1 MSIRDLSV
9 PFTIEVT
16 GEDVEVF
23 LKKEE
28 ISSKYFEVISMPEVE
43 EKMEE
48 TVISLSRFAKIL
60 NVHAEIN
67 LDSISDMVLFNVVAQ
82 ALSFSVKDI
91 IINGK
96 KAEEVIPSQIT
107 AKLVIEII
115 NEIKYAMITELSR
128 AVPTRTRVIVD
139 ETGGMYS

>member
-28 ISSKYFEVISMPEVE
+28 ITSKYFEVISMPEVE

>member
-107 AKLVIEII
+107 PKLVIEII

>member
-1 MSIRDLSV
+1 
-9 PFTIEVT
+9 
-16 GEDVEVF
+16 
-23 LKKEE
+23 
-28 ISSKYFEVISMPEVE
+28 
-43 EKMEE
+43 
-48 TVISLSRFAKIL
+48 
-60 NVHAEIN
+60 
-67 LDSISDMVLFNVVAQ
+67 MVLFNVVAQ

>member
-60 NVHAEIN
+60 MCNWVFKSVIIFFHKN
-67 LDSISDMVLFNVVAQ
+67 HRTFLFEHTFA
-82 ALSFSVKDI
+82 
-91 IINGK
+91 
-96 KAEEVIPSQIT
+96 
-107 AKLVIEII
+107 
-115 NEIKYAMITELSR
+115 
-128 AVPTRTRVIVD
+128 
-139 ETGGMYS
+139 

>member
-1 MSIRDLSV
+1 
-9 PFTIEVT
+9 
-16 GEDVEVF
+16 
-23 LKKEE
+23 
-28 ISSKYFEVISMPEVE
+28 
-43 EKMEE
+43 MEE

>member
-67 LDSISDMVLFNVVAQ
+67 LDSISDGTIQCGSTSTLIFC
-82 ALSFSVKDI
+82 
-91 IINGK
+91 
-96 KAEEVIPSQIT
+96 
-107 AKLVIEII
+107 
-115 NEIKYAMITELSR
+115 
-128 AVPTRTRVIVD
+128 
-139 ETGGMYS
+139 